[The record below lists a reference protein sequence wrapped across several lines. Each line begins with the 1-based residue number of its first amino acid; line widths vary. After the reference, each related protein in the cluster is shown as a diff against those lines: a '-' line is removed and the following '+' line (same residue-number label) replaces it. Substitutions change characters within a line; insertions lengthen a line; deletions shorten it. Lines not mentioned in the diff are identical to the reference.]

1 MKPSIS
7 MNDVLKLGI
16 AGLGN
21 AGRAVIRDLSAIPNV
36 ALAAVADLRQETLA
50 PYRSHPAVAAF
61 DNVEA
66 LCRSNAVDAVWIAT
80 PNEFHAEH
88 TVAAATNGKHV
99 VCEKPM
105 AVSLEECDRMIEA
118 AEANGVRL
126 LLHSKAGDPPIE
138 KMRELIGAGR
148 LGRVIQIGSWN
159 YKSWLDLPRLPE
171 ELDTGKGG
179 GVVFRQG
186 AHQIDTVRALG
197 GGVVKSV
204 RATVGRWHPR
214 FDTEGNYT
222 AFLEFAD
229 GTPAMLVFNGYGR
242 FDMAEITWGI
252 GESGFARA
260 ESSPAGTPSSP
271 ANRMDSAARPR
282 DGVRRQPF
290 FGLTIVSLENGD
302 IRQSPDGLYVYTE
315 KKREEIPCPPFLDRA
330 GELKRLY
337 EAVVQNRPVFA
348 DGRWGKATLE
358 VALAILQSSHEKRE
372 IELKHQG
379 VSK

>member
-1 MKPSIS
+1 MTAA
-7 MNDVLKLGI
+7 LKLGI

-21 AGRAVIRDLSAIPNV
+21 AGRAVIRDLTAVPNV
-36 ALAAVADLRQETLA
+36 ALAAVADLRREALA
-50 PYRSHPAVAAF
+50 PYRSNPVVATF
-61 DNVEA
+61 DSVDA
-66 LCRSNAVDAVWIAT
+66 MCRSDAVDAVWIAT

-88 TVAAATNGKHV
+88 TIAAATNGKHV

-105 AVSLEECDRMIEA
+105 AVSLEQCDRMIKA
-118 AEANGVRL
+118 AESSDVRL
-126 LLHSKAGDPPIE
+126 LLHSKAGDPPVE
-138 KMRELIGAGR
+138 KIRELIGAGR
-148 LGRVIQIGSWN
+148 LGRVIQIGTWN
-159 YKSWLDLPRLPE
+159 YKSWLDLPRLPA
-171 ELDTGKGG
+171 ELDTSQGG

-186 AHQIDTVRALG
+186 AHQIDIVRALG

-204 RATVGRWHPR
+204 RAATGRWHPR
-214 FDTEGNYT
+214 SDTEGNYT

-229 GTPAMLVFNGYGR
+229 GTPAVLVFNGYGQ

-260 ESSPAGTPSSP
+260 ESSPATPSSP
-271 ANRMDSAARPR
+271 ASRAESAARPR
-282 DGVRRQPF
+282 AGVRRQPF

-337 EAVVQNRPVFA
+337 EAVVENRRVFA

-358 VALAILQSSHEKRE
+358 VALAILQSSREKRE
-372 IELKHQG
+372 IELKHQLAA
-379 VSK
+379 K